1 MKRILIIGR
10 PNVGKS
16 TLFNRLS
23 GKAMAIV
30 HDLPGVTRDWRE
42 SNAQLGDLR
51 FKLIDTAGLEG
62 FEDSEIKSQIKKQ
75 NQQLLSL
82 VDGVL
87 FMVDA
92 QDGVLSSDIELA
104 KQLRPFKDKVI
115 LVANKAESKKTDGVL
130 LDFFRLG
137 FEEATPISA
146 AHGDGLQ
153 NLYEALQELL
163 GETVSEHTKSEQG
176 APLHLAFVGRPNA
189 GKSTLINSLIGEDRL
204 LTGEQPGITRDAVAI
219 DWTYKRRAI
228 RLFDTAGMRKR
239 GKVDEDLEQLSIRES
254 LKAIRFAQVVVLVV
268 DAETP
273 LEKQDLTIASYVVEE
288 GRALVVAV
296 NKWDKSSRQSLE
308 EIQARLEEVLPQVKG
323 VFCVPISATLGQK
336 LDVLMNKVLESY
348 DLWDSRLPTGALNRW
363 LEEALERHPPPV
375 SGLNRI
381 RIKYMTQIKSRPPT
395 FTLFV
400 TKPVELPKSYVQYL
414 SNSLR
419 QTFKLPGIPLRF
431 LIRKTK
437 NPYAGKK

>member
-1 MKRILIIGR
+1 M
-10 PNVGKS
+10 
-16 TLFNRLS
+16 
-23 GKAMAIV
+23 
-30 HDLPGVTRDWRE
+30 
-42 SNAQLGDLR
+42 
-51 FKLIDTAGLEG
+51 
-62 FEDSEIKSQIKKQ
+62 
-75 NQQLLSL
+75 
-82 VDGVL
+82 
-87 FMVDA
+87 
-92 QDGVLSSDIELA
+92 
-104 KQLRPFKDKVI
+104 
-115 LVANKAESKKTDGVL
+115 
-130 LDFFRLG
+130 
-137 FEEATPISA
+137 
-146 AHGDGLQ
+146 
-153 NLYEALQELL
+153 
-163 GETVSEHTKSEQG
+163 
-176 APLHLAFVGRPNA
+176 
-189 GKSTLINSLIGEDRL
+189 
-204 LTGEQPGITRDAVAI
+204 
-219 DWTYKRRAI
+219 
-228 RLFDTAGMRKR
+228 
-239 GKVDEDLEQLSIRES
+239 
-254 LKAIRFAQVVVLVV
+254 VLVV